1 MHGLGPQ
8 RRKVLL
14 LPQCSK
20 FIISS
25 FNGGNQKHFTTTP
38 QQLLSVV
45 ELCLHGKQCS
55 RVELDAPHSEIPSA
69 LQKRWFIFATFLCLQ
84 LFRCSYFFCPMGGG
98 NLDNVFD

>member
-1 MHGLGPQ
+1 M
-8 RRKVLL
+8 L
-14 LPQCSK
+14 LPLCSK

-55 RVELDAPHSEIPSA
+55 RVKLDAPHSEIPSA
-69 LQKRWFIFATFLCLQ
+69 LQKRWFIFATFL
-84 LFRCSYFFCPMGGG
+84 LFLLLLPNGRREFG
-98 NLDNVFD
+98 